1 MLLKINRL
9 KLRKRLFLIAM
20 LPVTLVHICAAQAP
34 PDQAPSH
41 QVPPAPAQTPAPPAL
56 PKLTLPEAEAM
67 ALQNH
72 PQVQAAQ
79 NEVNYSNQQIVEN
92 RSAYYPNVT
101 GDVTG
106 SQGNNLARIGA
117 GDIAASRLFDRVSPG
132 VAVRQ
137 LITDSGRT
145 SNLVASSRLQAQ
157 ATAQNSQAT
166 RYDVLLQVNRAYF
179 DVLHAQAVVKVAEQT
194 VSARQLLSDQV
205 TELARNNLKSQL
217 DVSFADVNVSEAKL
231 LLLRAQDAVQQAN
244 AELGRAMGSDQPA
257 NYQLAEEPLPAG
269 PPATTDAL
277 VAQALSNRPELAGLR
292 FSRDAAYKFA
302 DAEKDL
308 SRPTVSAV
316 AVGGLIPY
324 INTSPIPIEY
334 EGIAANVSIPVFNGH
349 LFSARREAAVQRA
362 MESDQ
367 RLRDEQQRLSRDVRV
382 AWASTVDAFQRID
395 VTAQFLRQAAL
406 ALDLAQGRYSLGLSS
421 IVELTQAQLNLT
433 QAEIENLNAKYDYQ
447 TQYSALQYTI
457 GLLR

>member
-1 MLLKINRL
+1 MLLKLNRFL
-9 KLRKRLFLIAM
+9 SISALLCSASLIA
-20 LPVTLVHICAAQAP
+20 Q
-34 PDQAPSH
+34 
-41 QVPPAPAQTPAPPAL
+41 
-56 PKLTLPEAEAM
+56 TLPRLTIQDAEAM

-92 RSAYYPNVT
+92 RSVYYPNVT
-101 GDVTG
+101 GDLTG
-106 SQGNNLARIGA
+106 SQANSLARIGA
-117 GDIAASRLFDRVSPG
+117 GDISASRLFNRVSPG
-132 VAVRQ
+132 VVIRQ

-145 SNLVASSRLQAQ
+145 SNLVSNSRLQAQ
-157 ATAQNSQAT
+157 AAAQTAQAT

-194 VSARQLLSDQV
+194 VGTRQLLSDQV

-231 LLLRAQDAVQQAN
+231 LLVRAQDAVQQSL

-257 NYQLAEEPLPAG
+257 NYQLTDEPLPAG
-269 PPATTDAL
+269 PSATANEL
-277 VAQALSNRPELAGLR
+277 VAQAISNRPELAGLR

-308 SRPTVSAV
+308 SRPTVSAI
-316 AVGGLIPY
+316 AVGGFIPY
-324 INTSPIPIEY
+324 INTPGVPLEY

-367 RLRDEQQRLSRDVRV
+367 KLRDEQQQISRDVRV
-382 AWASTVDAFQRID
+382 AWASANDAYQRID

-406 ALDLAQGRYSLGLSS
+406 ALDLANGRYNLGLSS
-421 IVELTQAQLNLT
+421 IIELTQAQLNLT

-447 TQYSALQYTI
+447 TQYSALQYTL
-457 GLLR
+457 GALR

>member
-1 MLLKINRL
+1 M
-9 KLRKRLFLIAM
+9 
-20 LPVTLVHICAAQAP
+20 
-34 PDQAPSH
+34 
-41 QVPPAPAQTPAPPAL
+41 
-56 PKLTLPEAEAM
+56 LTLQQAETIAIK
-67 ALQNH
+67 NH

-79 NEVNYSNQQIVEN
+79 YEVNYSNQQIVES
-92 RSAYYPNVT
+92 RAAYYPTVT
-101 GDVTG
+101 GEVTG
-106 SQGNNLARIGA
+106 SQGNNLARMGA
-117 GDIAASRLFDRVSPG
+117 GDLSASRLFNRFGQGLV
-132 VAVRQ
+132 VQQ

-145 SNLVASSRLQAQ
+145 MNLVSSSRLQAK
-157 ATAQNSQAT
+157 ATVQNAQAT
-166 RYDVLLQVNRAYF
+166 RYDVILQVNRSYF

-217 DVSFADVNVSEAKL
+217 DVSFAEVNVSEAKL
-231 LLLRAQDAVQQAN
+231 LLLRAQDAVQQAL

-257 NYQLAEEPLPAG
+257 NYQLADQPMPAG
-269 PPATTDAL
+269 PPTTADPL
-277 VAQALSNRPELAGLR
+277 VAQALDNRPELASLR
-292 FSRDAAYKFA
+292 FSREAAYKFA

-308 SRPTVSAV
+308 SRPTVSV
-316 AVGGLIPY
+316 IGVGGFLPF
-324 INTSPIPIEY
+324 INNPSPNTAAPPEY
-334 EGIAANVSIPVFNGH
+334 EGIAANLSIPLFNGH

-367 RLRDEQQRLSRDVRV
+367 RLRDQQQRISRDVRV
-382 AWASTVDAFQRID
+382 AWASTNDAYQRID

-421 IVELTQAQLNLT
+421 IIELTQAQLNLT
-433 QAEIENLNAKYDYQ
+433 NAEIENLNAKYDYQ

>member
-1 MLLKINRL
+1 MS
-9 KLRKRLFLIAM
+9 LRTNHSPIFFAISA
-20 LPVTLVHICAAQAP
+20 VVGAVSGFAQAP
-34 PDQAPSH
+34 PAP
-41 QVPPAPAQTPAPPAL
+41 QTL
-56 PKLTLPEAEAM
+56 PTLTLQQAEAL
-67 ALQNH
+67 AIQNH
-72 PQVQAAQ
+72 PQIQAAQ
-79 NEVNYSNQQIVEN
+79 NEINYSNQQIIQD

-101 GDVTG
+101 GNLTG
-106 SQGNNLARIGA
+106 SQGNTDSRIGA
-117 GDIAASRLFDRVSPG
+117 GDLSASRLFNRFGQG
-132 VAVRQ
+132 VVVRQ

-145 SNLVASSRLQAQ
+145 SNLVSSSRLQAQ
-157 ATAQNSQAT
+157 AVTQNAQAT
-166 RYDVLLQVNRAYF
+166 RYDVLLAVYRSYF
-179 DVLHAQAVVKVAEQT
+179 DVLHAQAVVKVAQET

-231 LLLRAQDAVQQAN
+231 LLLRAQDAVQQAL
-244 AELGRAMGSDQPA
+244 AELGRAMGSDMPA

-269 PPATTDAL
+269 PPASADPL
-277 VAQALSNRPELAGLR
+277 VAQAISNRPELAGLR

-302 DAEKDL
+302 EAEKDL

-316 AVGGLIPY
+316 AVGGFLPFINNSTASSIPA
-324 INTSPIPIEY
+324 EY
-334 EGIAANVSIPVFNGH
+334 EGLAANVSIPLFNGH
-349 LFSARREAAVQRA
+349 LFTARREAALQRA

-367 RLRDEQQRLSRDVRV
+367 KLRDEQQRLARDVRV
-382 AWASTVDAFQRID
+382 AWASANDAYQRID

-406 ALDLAQGRYSLGLSS
+406 ALDLSNQRYSLGLSS